1 MIDIHCHILYGV
13 DDGADT
19 IAEALQM
26 AKLAYRNGTRVIT
39 ATPHCNTPGTTGNF
53 WNDGLKERFIE
64 VKSAIKE
71 AGIPVQL
78 LSGQEIFAKGD
89 VATLLRNGD
98 LITLNGSRYPLIEF
112 PFKERSETV
121 FEKLQSVIAEGFTPI
136 VAHPERYEFV
146 SENFESLLKI
156 KNMGCLVQ
164 VNTGSLQGNFGRG
177 AKLNAKKMLNH
188 RVVDVVASDGHSPF
202 LRTPVL
208 ADAHEFI
215 SEKYSTELADRLLL
229 RNPKAILE
237 NKTI

>member
-26 AKLAYRNGTRVIT
+26 AKLAYRSGTRVIV
-39 ATPHCNTPGTTGNF
+39 ATPHCNTPGSTGNF
-53 WNDGLKERFIE
+53 WSDGLKERFVQ
-64 VKSAIKE
+64 VKTAIKE

-89 VATLLRNGD
+89 IASLLKSGA

-112 PFKERSETV
+112 PFKERSENV
-121 FEKLQSVIAEGFTPI
+121 FEKLQSVIAEGFVPV

-146 SENFESLLKI
+146 SENFESLIKI
-156 KNMGCLVQ
+156 KEMGCLVQ
-164 VNTGSLQGNFGRG
+164 VNTGSLEGNFGRG

-188 RVVDVVASDGHSPF
+188 HVVDVVASDGHSPF

-215 SEKYSTELADRLLL
+215 SVKYSSELADRLLL
-229 RNPKAILE
+229 TNPKAILE